1 MFENL
6 KILELSNVLAGP
18 AVGMFFAELGA
29 KVIKVENQISEGDIT
44 RKWRL
49 PSEKKDSISAYFS
62 SVNYNKEFYSNNT
75 IEPSENLFFTLT
87 LIPLGSTSSDN
98 VMK

>member
-62 SVNYNKEFYSNNT
+62 SVNYNKEYLLMDYNDPIQRKS
-75 IEPSENLFFTLT
+75 LLK
-87 LIPLGSTSSDN
+87 LIKN
-98 VMK
+98 